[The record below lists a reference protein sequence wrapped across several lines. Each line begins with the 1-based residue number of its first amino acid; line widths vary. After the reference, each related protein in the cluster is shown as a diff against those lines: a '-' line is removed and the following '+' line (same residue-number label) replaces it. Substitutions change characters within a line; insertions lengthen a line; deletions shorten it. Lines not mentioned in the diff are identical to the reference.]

1 MKTKK
6 LITVAVA
13 FILACAGLSACGNT
27 GGTSNGASTQSQKAE
42 TPKPAD
48 LTGKWKETNPASAQQ
63 HMEATIEGNTITINW
78 VTSDSTSLYWK
89 GTYEPPTN
97 AGDYSWTSKGDTET
111 MKTALLA
118 SRDSTKKFTYTKGQ
132 LTYKQTALGVTT
144 TIKMS
149 KQQ

>member
-48 LTGKWKETNPASAQQ
+48 LTGKWKETNPSSIWKQLLRAIPSR
-63 HMEATIEGNTITINW
+63 
-78 VTSDSTSLYWK
+78 ST
-89 GTYEPPTN
+89 G
-97 AGDYSWTSKGDTET
+97 
-111 MKTALLA
+111 
-118 SRDSTKKFTYTKGQ
+118 
-132 LTYKQTALGVTT
+132 
-144 TIKMS
+144 
-149 KQQ
+149 

>member
-27 GGTSNGASTQSQKAE
+27 NGTSNGASTQSQKAE

-48 LTGKWKETNPASAQQ
+48 LTGK
-63 HMEATIEGNTITINW
+63 
-78 VTSDSTSLYWK
+78 
-89 GTYEPPTN
+89 
-97 AGDYSWTSKGDTET
+97 
-111 MKTALLA
+111 
-118 SRDSTKKFTYTKGQ
+118 
-132 LTYKQTALGVTT
+132 LGVTT